1 MPDAIIERARI
12 LLEQFEAKDVSFQ
25 HKESVNEVAQL
36 SLFEEATVVEEIAS
50 SETTDVS
57 TEEEKMVIE
66 KLEKLNIM
74 GTSPI
79 QAMNILYELQQMLLD
94 KK

>member
-1 MPDAIIERARI
+1 
-12 LLEQFEAKDVSFQ
+12 FESKDVQFQ
-25 HKESVNEVAQL
+25 PKESVKEVAQL

-50 SETTDVS
+50 SVTTDAS
-57 TEEEKMVIE
+57 TDEEKLVIE

-79 QAMNILYELQQMLLD
+79 QAMNILYELQQMLLN